1 MTPVWTSRTLLAT
14 MAAVAALGVAW
25 SQSAAAANPEIGAVV
40 QRTYRGATA
49 EGEEATRPIYF
60 RNDVHAQELVKTGV
74 RGSTELEFLD
84 NTHLVV
90 GPNGEV
96 RLDEFVYDP
105 ASATG
110 GGQISLKVGAFRYQS
125 GELKNKENVKLVTPT
140 ATMTIRGT
148 HLVIFVGLDGATE
161 VNVIEGAVD
170 VLACNTPST
179 VSATAGQRVNVTSG
193 CATSVAGLRT
203 LPRDHIPQSPDSTE
217 PPLGD
222 PGTDGPN
229 DGPRNEV
236 EPPRRGAN

>member
-1 MTPVWTSRTLLAT
+1 MKRTWMSRVLWAT
-14 MAAVAALGVAW
+14 VAGFAALDAAPPT
-25 SQSAAAANPEIGAVV
+25 SAQAPEIGAVI

-49 EGEEATRPIYF
+49 ADDQEATREIYF
-60 RNDVHAQELVKTGV
+60 QDEVYSQELVKTGV

-90 GPNGEV
+90 GPSGEV

-105 ASATG
+105 STATG
-110 GGQISLKVGAFRYQS
+110 GGQLSLRIGAFRYQS

-148 HLVIFVGLDGATE
+148 HLVIFVAVDGATE

-179 VSATAGQRVNVTSG
+179 VAVNAGQRINVTSG
-193 CATSVAGLRT
+193 CATSVAGLRA
-203 LPRDHIPQSPDSTE
+203 LPQDYIPQSPDSAG
-217 PPLGD
+217 PPISD
-222 PGTDGPN
+222 PGNDGPN
-229 DGPRNEV
+229 DGPDNESQ
-236 EPPRRGAN
+236 RQR

>member
-1 MTPVWTSRTLLAT
+1 MMPVWTSRTLLAI
-14 MAAVAALGVAW
+14 
-25 SQSAAAANPEIGAVV
+25 AAASMLGAAGPAVGKNPEIGAVV
-40 QRTYRGATA
+40 QRTYRGAVA
-49 EGEEATRPIYF
+49 EGEEASRPIYF
-60 RNDVHAQELVKTGV
+60 RNDVFAQELVKTGA

-96 RLDEFVYDP
+96 RLDDFVYDP
-105 ASATG
+105 SSATG

-161 VNVIEGAVD
+161 VNVLEGAVD

-179 VSATAGQRVNVTSG
+179 VSATAGQRVNVTAG
-193 CATSVAGLRT
+193 CATSVAGLRA

-217 PPLGD
+217 PPIGD
-222 PGTDGPN
+222 SGNDGPN
-229 DGPRNEV
+229 D
-236 EPPRRGAN
+236 PPENDSQRQR

>member
-1 MTPVWTSRTLLAT
+1 MRTWTPRTLWVT
-14 MAAVAALGVAW
+14 MAAIAVLDAAWMQTA
-25 SQSAAAANPEIGAVV
+25 SAQAPEIGAVI

-49 EGEEATRPIYF
+49 AGGQESTREIYF
-60 RNDVHAQELVKTGV
+60 QDGVFSQELVKTGV

-105 ASATG
+105 STTTG
-110 GGQISLKVGAFRYQS
+110 GGQLSLRIGAFRYQS
-125 GELKNKENVKLVTPT
+125 GDLKNKENVKLVTPT

-148 HLVIFVGLDGATE
+148 HLVIFVSADGATE

-179 VSATAGQRVNVTSG
+179 VAVNAGQRINVTSG
-193 CATSVAGLRT
+193 CATSVAGLRA
-203 LPRDHIPQSPDSTE
+203 LPRDYIPQSPE
-217 PPLGD
+217 AAGPPIGD
-222 PGTDGPN
+222 PGN
-229 DGPRNEV
+229 DGPTG
-236 EPPRRGAN
+236 EPEPESQRQN

>member
-1 MTPVWTSRTLLAT
+1 MKRIWMSR
-14 MAAVAALGVAW
+14 ALGVTVAAIAALDAA
-25 SQSAAAANPEIGAVV
+25 QSASAQTPEIGAVI

-49 EGEEATRPIYF
+49 EGDQEAKRDIYF
-60 RNDVHAQELVKTGV
+60 QDDVYSQELVKTGV

-105 ASATG
+105 STTTG
-110 GGQISLKVGAFRYQS
+110 GGQLSLKIGAFRYQS

-148 HLVIFVGLDGATE
+148 HLVIFVAADGATE

-179 VSATAGQRVNVTSG
+179 VAVNAGQRVNVTAG
-193 CATSVAGLRT
+193 CATSVAGLRS
-203 LPRDHIPQSPDSTE
+203 LPRDYIPQSPESAG
-217 PPLGD
+217 PPIGD
-222 PGTDGPN
+222 PGN
-229 DGPRNEV
+229 DGPTGTDRPESDRQRRN
-236 EPPRRGAN
+236 

>member
-1 MTPVWTSRTLLAT
+1 MKPVWTRRMPLA
-14 MAAVAALGVAW
+14 MAAAATVL
-25 SQSAAAANPEIGAVV
+25 SAAWAEPASAANPEIGAVI

-49 EGEEATRPIYF
+49 EGEEPTRPIYF
-60 RNDVHAQELVKTGV
+60 RNDVYAQELVKTGV

-105 ASATG
+105 SSATG

-179 VSATAGQRVNVTSG
+179 VSAAAGQRVNVTSG
-193 CATSVAGLRT
+193 CATSVAGLRA

-217 PPLGD
+217 PAIGD
-222 PGTDGPN
+222 DGNDGPN
-229 DGPRNEV
+229 DPPESNRN
-236 EPPRRGAN
+236 RDK

>member
-1 MTPVWTSRTLLAT
+1 MMRLWTRKTLLAAT
-14 MAAVAALGVAW
+14 SVGVLLGAGW
-25 SQSAAAANPEIGAVV
+25 AQSALAESPQIGAVV

-49 EGEEATRPIYF
+49 EGDEPSHAIYF
-60 RNDVHAQELVKTGV
+60 KNEVHAQELVKTGV
-74 RGSTELEFLD
+74 RGSTELAFLD

-96 RLDEFVYDP
+96 RLDEFVYD
-105 ASATG
+105 ASSATG

-148 HLVIFVGLDGATE
+148 HLVIFVDADGGTE
-161 VNVIEGAVD
+161 VNVLDGAVD
-170 VLACNTPST
+170 VLACNTPNT

-193 CATSVAGLRT
+193 CATTVSGLRA
-203 LPRDHIPQSPDSTE
+203 LPRDYIPQSPGSNE

-222 PGTDGPN
+222 PGN
-229 DGPRNEV
+229 DGPTDHHDV
-236 EPPRRGAN
+236 ESKRRL

>member
-1 MTPVWTSRTLLAT
+1 MA
-14 MAAVAALGVAW
+14 MAAVATVLGAAW
-25 SQSAAAANPEIGAVV
+25 AGAAWAANPEIGAVI

-49 EGEEATRPIYF
+49 EGGEAARPIYF
-60 RNDVHAQELVKTGV
+60 RNDVYAQELVKTGV

-148 HLVIFVGLDGATE
+148 HLVIFVGADGATE

-193 CATSVAGLRT
+193 CAASVAGLRP
-203 LPRDHIPQSPDSTE
+203 LPGDYIPQQPGSSE

-222 PGTDGPN
+222 SGNDGPN
-229 DGPRNEV
+229 D
-236 EPPRRGAN
+236 PPEHQQRGNNN

>member
-1 MTPVWTSRTLLAT
+1 MPLA
-14 MAAVAALGVAW
+14 MAAAAAVLGAAWAEAAL
-25 SQSAAAANPEIGAVV
+25 AANPEIGAVV

-49 EGEEATRPIYF
+49 EGGDAARPIYF
-60 RNDVHAQELVKTGV
+60 RNDVFAQELVKTGV

-110 GGQISLKVGAFRYQS
+110 GGQISLQVGAFRYQS

-148 HLVIFVGLDGATE
+148 HLVIFVGADGATE

-193 CATSVAGLRT
+193 CATSVAGLR
-203 LPRDHIPQSPDSTE
+203 PMPGDHIPQQPGSTE

-222 PGTDGPN
+222 PGNDGPN
-229 DGPRNEV
+229 D
-236 EPPRRGAN
+236 PPDNDSQRRGND